1 MAALVLFGVWV
12 LFLLFERDNPEDVGL
27 PGLVEEVEI
36 EVSAERATQIESGEE
51 PWKREVVLSIFFM
64 GCCYFVFKFLRYA
77 LDSWSPLAIKELFAL
92 PETDAGYISTAFDW
106 VGFLGVLFA
115 GWASDRFFEGRR
127 CPVIFGMT
135 VGMLFA
141 FTFLAFVG
149 VNSVW
154 MFALGLSLCGFML
167 MGPDSLLSGVGA
179 VDVAGRGNAVVAAGI
194 INGLGSIGPIFQEE
208 IIGYMLDTQGYTPV
222 FYMLIGISALGV
234 IGTLYLARRSRQGL
248 SSL

>member
-1 MAALVLFGVWV
+1 MNVL
-12 LFLLFERDNPEDVGL
+12 
-27 PGLVEEVEI
+27 
-36 EVSAERATQIESGEE
+36 
-51 PWKREVVLSIFFM
+51 FM